1 MLTIFISNFF
11 KLRTTII
18 KKQYTPNDIILE
30 SNLYEPWD
38 EDNQAWWD
46 WYVTLAD
53 NPPRPMDK
61 DFIKLPPLPSIDIPS
76 DKNIKEELISP
87 YVVTKEHIETFNRD
101 GFIKLKNV
109 LSAGA
114 VAKLR
119 FELLDIL
126 HETFD
131 KKIVSQSNNR
141 FLSLEMMWLKNTII
155 KNYVLSS
162 RIAKICADLLRVKSV
177 RLYHDNA
184 LAKEPGCGRTP
195 WHCDDD
201 HFPLA
206 THDVVTAWIP
216 AQQTPI
222 EMGPLAFAKPLSVYD
237 HVKNINFNKLDTS
250 YDKNVSKAF
259 QSNKVLI
266 EDGPFEIGE
275 VSFHHNRSF
284 HTASGNYTNR
294 TRVVLANTYFAD
306 GARVVDNPTMVSGDW
321 QKFIPGV
328 GPGEIVASELNPV
341 CWPVN
346 KDGNDQDLYE

>member
-30 SNLYEPWD
+30 PNLYEPWD

-76 DKNIKEELISP
+76 DKNIKEELVSP
-87 YVVTKEHIETFNRD
+87 YVVTKKHIETFNRD

-131 KKIVSQSNNR
+131 KKIFSQSNNR
-141 FLSLEMMWLKNTII
+141 FLSL
-155 KNYVLSS
+155 
-162 RIAKICADLLRVKSV
+162 
-177 RLYHDNA
+177 
-184 LAKEPGCGRTP
+184 
-195 WHCDDD
+195 
-201 HFPLA
+201 
-206 THDVVTAWIP
+206 
-216 AQQTPI
+216 
-222 EMGPLAFAKPLSVYD
+222 
-237 HVKNINFNKLDTS
+237 
-250 YDKNVSKAF
+250 
-259 QSNKVLI
+259 
-266 EDGPFEIGE
+266 
-275 VSFHHNRSF
+275 
-284 HTASGNYTNR
+284 
-294 TRVVLANTYFAD
+294 
-306 GARVVDNPTMVSGDW
+306 
-321 QKFIPGV
+321 
-328 GPGEIVASELNPV
+328 
-341 CWPVN
+341 
-346 KDGNDQDLYE
+346 